1 MDSSNASPTT
11 AAVEPRPRGWCLLV
25 VNVCPE
31 LPQVAAFGLEGV
43 VGTNDVAAAGSVVL
57 IPTGW

>member
-1 MDSSNASPTT
+1 MDGTNASPTT
-11 AAVEPRPRGWCLLV
+11 APVKPRPKGWSLLV

-43 VGTNDVAAAGSVVL
+43 DGTNDVAAAGSVVL
-57 IPTGW
+57 MPTGW